1 MRLGLV
7 IALFTMTIA
16 ITCMTSAEA
25 APTKNTHVS
34 IIIDP
39 VCQKSGCIKVKDI
52 YKHDNSTKSISG
64 KFYYSKALG
73 DYYRKPGMEKSLN
86 YYSIYSGKTFVFVDP
101 DDYTMARSKQIILV
115 PSLSEF
121 ALKGE
126 QKKEIDFHTTTR
138 KTYEGV
144 WVDSKCS
151 TARVGVA
158 QNIDLQKVIDHLAG
172 GCKSDLNNIK
182 IHTESKTKLNYCGQE
197 CQHQKWLKEALEK
210 SKSNLLRP

>member
-7 IALFTMTIA
+7 ISVLTMTIA

-25 APTKNTHVS
+25 APSKNTHVS

-39 VCQKSGCIKVKDI
+39 VCQKSNCIKVKDL
-52 YKHDNSTKSISG
+52 YKYDNSTKTISG
-64 KFYYSKALG
+64 KFYYSKSID
-73 DYYRKPGMEKSLN
+73 DYYRKPGMQNSLN
-86 YYSIYSGKTFVFVDP
+86 YYSIFSGKTFIHVTP
-101 DDYTMARSKQIILV
+101 DDYTLWRSKQVILV

-126 QKKEIDFHTTTR
+126 TKKEIDFHTTTR

-144 WVDSKCS
+144 YVDPKC
-151 TARVGVA
+151 TIAKVGVA
-158 QNIDLQKVIDHLAG
+158 QGVDLQKVIQHMAS
-172 GCKSDLNNIK
+172 GCATDLGNK
-182 IHTESKTKLNYCGQE
+182 KTYTEAKTKLNYCCQE